1 MLSDYNNADMKILI
15 IEDELHAKDELCRL
29 LNKAGAEYEVID
41 WIETV
46 EEAVE
51 WLQDPPKVDLIF
63 MDVQLADGKS
73 FEIFEQVEVPFPII
87 FTTAYDGY
95 AIEAFKVN
103 SVDYLL
109 KPIGVSYL
117 KAALKKFQII
127 HQEKEGSPMI
137 TKEQL
142 SNLLSG
148 GAYKKRFVVTIGDKI
163 LQIPTS
169 DIAYFYAEGDT
180 VFLITEKG
188 KKYIV
193 NHTLEQ
199 LNQLLDPV
207 QFFRITRKYIAK
219 ISAIKEINK
228 YFHSRLLLTLDPPT
242 SDEVLVSRAKVSDFL
257 KWMDG

>member
-1 MLSDYNNADMKILI
+1 MKILI
-15 IEDELHAKDELCRL
+15 IEDELHAKEELCRL
-29 LNKAGAEYEVID
+29 LHKAEAEYEVVD

-51 WLQDPPKVDLIF
+51 WLQDPATVDLIF

-87 FTTAYDGY
+87 FTTAYDNY

-109 KPIGVSYL
+109 KPIGVPYL
-117 KAALKKFQII
+117 KAALEKFQKV

-137 TKEQL
+137 SKDEL
-142 SNLLSG
+142 SQLLSG
-148 GAYKKRFVVTIGDKI
+148 GAYKKRFVVTIGDRI
-163 LQIPTS
+163 LQIPTEE
-169 DIAYFYAEGDT
+169 IAYFYADGDT
-180 VFLITEKG
+180 VFLMTENG
-188 KKYIV
+188 KKYVI
-193 NHTLEQ
+193 NSTLEQ
-199 LNQLLDPV
+199 LTQVLDPV

-219 ISAIKEINK
+219 ITAIKEINK
-228 YFHSRLLLTLDPPT
+228 YFHSRLLLSLHPST

-257 KWMDG
+257 QWMDG